1 MYGFSFQTTYY
12 LLATFQT
19 VLVMMLVALT
29 ASSVHEEAMDGF
41 EAIRGALRHPMAQEE
56 ERMVSPQI
64 SVLKSVLI
72 YI

>member
-1 MYGFSFQTTYY
+1 
-12 LLATFQT
+12 
-19 VLVMMLVALT
+19 MMLVALT

-64 SVLKSVLI
+64 SNSVLQRIFLLHLICLKIGAEISVLI

>member
-1 MYGFSFQTTYY
+1 
-12 LLATFQT
+12 
-19 VLVMMLVALT
+19 MMLVALT

-64 SVLKSVLI
+64 SNSVLLI
-72 YI
+72 AILRPTFNVPFNRG